1 MQSHQTMS
9 SADATVSARFAQQY
23 QECVYAAMQSG
34 PTASYAPTSPRA
46 ARRLREKELSKATAS
61 LALRLKKWRRRYIAV
76 GGFKKQSAPFGS
88 LLTNRVIS
96 TALIDWLDEYLS
108 KKPCAGNRSKDKHP
122 PITVEIFRTHV
133 NVTYAEELSM
143 LKRGGPKGKDGKKA
157 ISTETARK
165 WLHTLG
171 FCVNANSIISYAG
184 VHTFSFRMPAVCLC
198 YSLLQAI
205 WDSCARCLCR
215 WPRA

>member
-1 MQSHQTMS
+1 M
-9 SADATVSARFAQQY
+9 SARFAAQY
-23 QECVYAAMQSG
+23 QDCVFAAMQSG
-34 PTASYAPTSPRA
+34 PTATYAPTSPRA
-46 ARRLREKELSKATAS
+46 ARRLREKELAS
-61 LALRLKKWRRRYIAV
+61 RLPKWRRRFIAV

-88 LLTNRVIS
+88 LLTDRVIS

-108 KKPCAGNRSKDKHP
+108 RKPCAGNRSKDKHP

-171 FCVNANSIISYAG
+171 FCVNAKSIISYAG
-184 VHTFSFRMPAVCLC
+184 VHTFFFRMPAVCLC
-198 YSLLQAI
+198 YSLLQTI
-205 WDSCARCLCR
+205 RDSCARCLRR